1 MNKYLNKI
9 KNKKYTV
16 VYIQLHQPPI
26 YMNTL
31 TNTLKQPSNKSY
43 PSFSQI
49 PPGRNPANYV
59 LINGRYF
66 FNDYDTTGNYL
77 RSQFLR

>member
-1 MNKYLNKI
+1 
-9 KNKKYTV
+9 
-16 VYIQLHQPPI
+16 
-26 YMNTL
+26 MNTSN
-31 TNTLKQPSNKSY
+31 NTLRQPSAKSY

-49 PPGRNPANYV
+49 PAGKNPANYV